1 MSDHGEVW
9 TIGHW
14 TCPVPTFLEPLDRA
28 RINLLADVRAQPGSR
43 RSPQFGGEEMSRW
56 LGDAGIR
63 YLHLPELGGRR
74 PRQDV
79 DPSINAGWQ
88 NASFKNYA
96 DYTLTSEYQRG
107 LTRLITLARSN
118 RLAIMCGEPMPWRCH
133 RQLIAN
139 SLVAQGWTVWHL
151 MSGSAPRQHRLGQW
165 GATPV
170 VDERKHVTYPAEP
183 VLPGLPETSEQEAG
197 P

>member
-1 MSDHGEVW
+1 MSDPGEIW

-14 TCPVPTFLEPLDRA
+14 TCPVPTFLEPLDHA

-43 RSPQFGGEEMSRW
+43 RSPQFGSAEMSRW
-56 LGDAGIR
+56 LNDAGIR
-63 YLHLPELGGRR
+63 YVHLPELGGRR
-74 PRQDV
+74 RQQSV

-96 DYTLTSEYQRG
+96 DHTLTDEYQRG
-107 LTRLITLARSN
+107 LARLIDLARSN
-118 RLAIMCGEPMPWRCH
+118 RLAIMCGEPVPWRCH

-151 MSGSAPRQHRLGQW
+151 ISGSAPRQHRLGQW

-170 VDERKHVTYPAEP
+170 IDARRHVTYPANA
-183 VLPGLPETSEQEAG
+183 GNDASNQEAG